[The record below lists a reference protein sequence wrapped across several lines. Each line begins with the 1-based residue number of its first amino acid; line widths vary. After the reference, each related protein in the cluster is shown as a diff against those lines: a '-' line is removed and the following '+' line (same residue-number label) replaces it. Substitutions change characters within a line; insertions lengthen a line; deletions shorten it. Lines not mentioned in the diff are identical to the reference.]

1 LLSDNADDAVADAQ
15 DALGAFSPALEKALN
30 AGFRRKLGLTR
41 EEDDDVAL
49 TSDLLRLMAEAKADF
64 TLTFRR
70 LSDAAAGS
78 DAGARALFPDP
89 APFDQ
94 WCARWRARA
103 AREASSRS
111 ERQEA
116 MRAVNPIYIPRNHRV
131 EAVIRAATDEEDF
144 RPFDELLAVLARPF
158 EERQGLEGYAAPPEP
173 GERVLQTF
181 CGT

>member
-1 LLSDNADDAVADAQ
+1 
-15 DALGAFSPALEKALN
+15 
-30 AGFRRKLGLTR
+30 
-41 EEDDDVAL
+41 
-49 TSDLLRLMAEAKADF
+49 
-64 TLTFRR
+64 
-70 LSDAAAGS
+70 
-78 DAGARALFPDP
+78 
-89 APFDQ
+89 
-94 WCARWRARA
+94 
-103 AREASSRS
+103 
-111 ERQEA
+111 